1 MKKNI
6 TNAVIDRL
14 YKFMDKNMTQYKLSQ
29 LSGIPYSTIKSIM
42 QRKTENISFKTII
55 LLSKG
60 LNISPHEFVDDSFLA
75 DNLDIE

>member
-1 MKKNI
+1 
-6 TNAVIDRL
+6 
-14 YKFMDKNMTQYKLSQ
+14 MDKNMIQYKLSQ

-60 LNISPHEFVDDSFLA
+60 LNISPREFFDDSFLA